1 LDDDGFGDDINEG
14 DDFVEIGL
22 DSGHPMRMK
31 MKKNQ
36 QLPQLKRPHLLLQP
50 KREEMMLP
58 RRMEPLMLKLQTRVE
73 PLIEQRKLHK
83 IRPNQMMV
91 LANQMKV
98 IKNQQVMLKKV
109 MPKRQEELMEMLI
122 RKMIKKEVTQQRK
135 KEEMTLPRRME
146 PKTEIKRKKV
156 ETRKMEMT
164 TQKMVM
170 MMVQMPLKLRDLQ
183 LINGDLKLN
192 QSLIS
197 NKKKRSITLQ
207 ILNTTWMTML
217 LKMKNLI
224 KNTTIP

>member
-1 LDDDGFGDDINEG
+1 M
-14 DDFVEIGL
+14 
-22 DSGHPMRMK
+22 PMRMK

-36 QLPQLKRPHLLLQP
+36 LLLQLKRPHLLLQL

-58 RRMEPLMLKLQTRVE
+58 RRMDPLMLKLQTRVE

-122 RKMIKKEVTQQRK
+122 RKTIKKEMTQQRK
-135 KEEMTLPRRME
+135 REEMMLP
-146 PKTEIKRKKV
+146 KRTKPKV

-164 TQKMVM
+164 TH
-170 MMVQMPLKLRDLQ
+170 D
-183 LINGDLKLN
+183 GADDG
-192 QSLIS
+192 S
-197 NKKKRSITLQ
+197 NATKAQGL
-207 ILNTTWMTML
+207 TTD
-217 LKMKNLI
+217 
-224 KNTTIP
+224 